1 MKLEEIKETCK
12 AAVRV
17 FGTRSQIWKSVEEM
31 GELTTA
37 LMRFPDRGS
46 VDDVITE
53 IADVMITVSQ
63 LALMF
68 GEKRVMDEV
77 EYKIERLQSRIEQ
90 EETLQKQLK
99 DYYGN

>member
-17 FGTRSQIWKSVEEM
+17 FGTRRQIWKSVEEM